1 MLAILAVLLA
11 IEVVADKI
19 PLVDHVN
26 DVVQTVVRPTAGG
39 LAFGAGVQL
48 RRP

>member
-1 MLAILAVLLA
+1 MLLAV
-11 IEVVADKI
+11 EVVADKV
-19 PLVDHVN
+19 PVVDHVN

-39 LAFGAGVQL
+39 LAFGAGSDA